1 MRAVTALRGLAAGS
15 LMLVAMVQGA
25 SAQRSALREVRDW
38 GLAGASLAVAVPVGE
53 FATHVG
59 EGGGIDGFMT
69 FNLDRFGM
77 TALRIDGS
85 LLAYGRSTEH
95 GYIDGPY
102 YYEPVDLIT
111 TSWIVSLRAGPQ
123 ITIGQG
129 PIKMYGFGLAG
140 FSVFTT
146 STQFSSYDC
155 GCGSYDEVTEHD
167 DLNLAWEA
175 GGGLLVPLGHRQRVM
190 LDLGARYLRNGRAQY
205 LPARFVGSGTTVP
218 LESEANLVA
227 IHFGVTFALR

>member
-1 MRAVTALRGLAAGS
+1 MRAVTTLRGLAVGS
-15 LMLVAMVQGA
+15 LLLAGVVHSA

-38 GLAGASLAVAVPVGE
+38 GLAGISLALAVPVGE
-53 FATHVG
+53 FADHVG
-59 EGGGIDGFMT
+59 EGGGIDAFMA
-69 FNLDRFGM
+69 FNLDHLGM

-85 LLAYGRSTEH
+85 LLAYGRATDRA
-95 GYIDGPY
+95 YLDNPY
-102 YYEPVDLIT
+102 YVPVDVIT

-123 ITIGQG
+123 ITFGQG
-129 PIKMYGFGLAG
+129 PVKMYGFGVAG

-146 STQFSSYDC
+146 TTAFSSYNC
-155 GCGSYDEVTEHD
+155 GCGSYDEITEHD

-175 GGGLLVPLGHRQRVM
+175 GGGFLIPLGRRQRVL
-190 LDLGARYLRNGRAQY
+190 LDLGARYLSNGSAQY

-227 IHFGVTFALR
+227 LHLGVTFALR